1 MTVQKAPTAAG
12 KTTFADVGADRS
24 NNFDALR
31 FLLATLVLFFHC
43 FALLRGSDTHQ
54 LSVLER
60 LASFGGAIAV
70 PFFFVISGYLVTQ
83 SWCRTPAPGVF
94 LQKRLLRIYPGF
106 LLAATLGAF
115 VVGPLGTENLAAYW
129 HGFHWLKFLCY
140 LPLLPADVVGPQMSL
155 VFPNLPYAGL
165 IDGSFWTLRY
175 EFECYLLVLGLGLLG
190 LYRRPGVVAILLGA
204 LLLVTLENILSRS
217 VWIPY
222 HEYPLVGNPARWL
235 RLVLFFLSGMAFFL
249 FRDHL
254 PFSPLFLGISLVLL
268 ASAFI
273 FDRWLDP
280 VLAFFGTYA
289 LLYAAVSPA
298 WKWNHFARY
307 GDFSYGVYLYGFPV
321 QQVLSFYWLPKL
333 TPLSL
338 FCAAF
343 PITLAL
349 ALASWHLVEA
359 PALRRKRGGAQV
371 ERG

>member
-1 MTVQKAPTAAG
+1 MTVQDAPTAAV

-43 FALLRGSDTHQ
+43 FALLRGSGAQ
-54 LSVLER
+54 RESGLER
-60 LASFGGAIAV
+60 VADFGGTIAV

-83 SWCRTPAPGVF
+83 SWCRTPAPGAF
-94 LQKRLLRIYPGF
+94 LQKRILRIYPGF
-106 LLAATLGAF
+106 LLAATLGAL
-115 VVGPLGTENLAAYW
+115 VAGPLGTENLAAYW
-129 HGFHWLKFLCY
+129 HGFHPWKFLCY
-140 LPLLPADVVGPQMSL
+140 LPLLPADVVGPPMSL

-190 LYRRPGVVAILLGA
+190 LYRRPAVVAALLGG
-204 LLLVTLENILSRS
+204 LLLLTLGNTLGHSA
-217 VWIPY
+217 VIPY
-222 HEYPLVGNPARWL
+222 REYPLVGNPARWL
-235 RLVLFFLSGMAFFL
+235 RLALFFLSGMVFFL
-249 FRDHL
+249 FRDRL
-254 PFSPLFLGISLVLL
+254 PFSPLWLGISVALL
-268 ASAFI
+268 ALAIVFN
-273 FDRWLDP
+273 RWLDP
-280 VLAFFGTYA
+280 ALAIFGTYL

-298 WKWNHFARY
+298 VRWNHFARY

-349 ALASWHLVEA
+349 AVASWHLVEA
-359 PALRRKRGGAQV
+359 PALRRKRGAAPV